1 MAKVYIADDEDDI
14 RNLVENFLKN
24 DGYEVSSFPT
34 GDELYA
40 VFCKEVCDLVILDIM
55 MPGSDGITILTEL
68 RKISKVPVI
77 LLTAK
82 DSDSDYYDGLT
93 LGSDDYITKPFKPML
108 LLAKVKAILR
118 RVSLE
123 HEIMDASSVSAD
135 SKEANITCGNLEFN
149 EKEHAFKISGKEI
162 ALTPTEGKFLIFM
175 MQRFD
180 EAVKKSIIL
189 DEIWG
194 MDEAFETRVADETNR
209 RLRKKLLDAGSDV
222 YIQTVWGYG
231 FKLTYKEP

>member
-82 DSDSDYYDGLT
+82 DSDSDYYNGLT

-123 HEIMDASSVSAD
+123 NEIMDASSVPVASRELD
-135 SKEANITCGNLEFN
+135 ITCGNLEFN
-149 EKEHAFKISGKEI
+149 EREHAFKISGKEI

-180 EAVKKSIIL
+180 EAVKKSVIL

>member
-1 MAKVYIADDEDDI
+1 MEKIYIADDEDDI

-24 DGYEVSSFPT
+24 DGYLVSSFPT

-40 VFCKEVCDLVILDIM
+40 AFCKEACDLVILDIM

-68 RKISKVPVI
+68 RKLSKVPVI

-82 DSDSDYYDGLT
+82 DSDSDYYNGIT

-123 HEIMDASSVSAD
+123 NEIMDASSVPVD
-135 SKEANITCGNLEFN
+135 SRELDITCGNLEFN

-162 ALTPTEGKFLIFM
+162 ALTPTEAKFLIFM
-175 MQRFD
+175 MHRFD
-180 EAVKKSIIL
+180 EAVKKSVIL

-194 MDEAFETRVADETNR
+194 MDETFETRVADETNR
-209 RLRKKLLDAGSDV
+209 RLRKKLLEAGSDV